1 MVRGTAGI
9 LQKPKGKA
17 MKRNEY
23 NGMTFTYSDS
33 VETLSAQTEAAMIRK
48 AELRAAGQGGESI
61 VTLLDMVH
69 YLRTGGSMEQ
79 QEVAKVYGVSKSHIS
94 KACKVV
100 REALPATVA
109 RTGKAWGMT
118 DEEVAATVVQ
128 FVVAAGQRA
137 GINSLYEDLGKDD
150 DEPKVWSFAE
160 QAAVLAKRAYKRAGM
175 TPDEMVEAFAAVVA
189 GMTFE

>member
-1 MVRGTAGI
+1 
-9 LQKPKGKA
+9 
-17 MKRNEY
+17 MKNNEY
-23 NGMTFTYSDS
+23 NGTTFIYTDD
-33 VETLSAQTEAAMIRK
+33 VVALSAQTDAALIRK

-69 YLRTGGSMEQ
+69 YLRNGAAQEQ
-79 QEVAKVYGVSKSHIS
+79 QEVAKMYGVSKSHVS

-118 DEEVAATVVQ
+118 DDEVAAAVVQ
-128 FVVAAGQRA
+128 FVAAAGQRA

>member
-1 MVRGTAGI
+1 
-9 LQKPKGKA
+9 
-17 MKRNEY
+17 MKSNEY
-23 NGMTFTYSDS
+23 NGTEFIYSDN
-33 VETLSAQTEAAMIRK
+33 VETLAAQTEAAMIRK

-69 YLRTGGSMEQ
+69 YIRNGATQEQ
-79 QEVAKVYGVSKSHIS
+79 QEIARIYGVSKSHVS
-94 KACKVV
+94 KACKVI

-109 RTGKAWGMT
+109 RAGKAWGMT
-118 DEEVAATVVQ
+118 PDEVASTVVQ
-128 FVVAAGQRA
+128 YVAAAGNRA